1 MAKGNYITYLNLKVL
16 LLLLLKEK
24 NNVPIK

>member
-1 MAKGNYITYLNLKVL
+1 MAKGNYITCLNLEVL

-24 NNVPIK
+24 NNIPIG